1 MCLLFCTWTMR
12 GVLEKNLNQ
21 NRQNL
26 WKNRKGRKYRFHC
39 VWMLNRCVTFESNRK
54 ETRAKE
60 EQQCPATHWR
70 DRSVCALFSCQLFIF
85 TIYSIYLFCL
95 SYSCVCVFCLSHS
108 NTNSNLHFQSVLFIE
123 FVHCKWDAASNPY
136 GEWDESGHERRENN
150 KIWQKCHTI
159 GRRNIDSQCRAIAT
173 PTNLNSENDPN
184 TKHISIWF
192 ILMIIN

>member
-95 SYSCVCVFCLSHS
+95 SYSCVCVCFVWAIQTQTPIYIFNLFYSLS
-108 NTNSNLHFQSVLFIE
+108 LFIVSE
-123 FVHCKWDAASNPY
+123 IQHQIPMVNEMKVDMREGKTTKSDKNATQSDVGTSIASAV
-136 GEWDESGHERRENN
+136 
-150 KIWQKCHTI
+150 Q
-159 GRRNIDSQCRAIAT
+159 
-173 PTNLNSENDPN
+173 
-184 TKHISIWF
+184 
-192 ILMIIN
+192 